1 MAYRNNNSV
10 FMYPKDPK
18 KRMWLTNYAGIVD
31 ADWKEKCCTPIIFL
45 DIDGVLN
52 SGDWAEELYKNPNP
66 NYHNFCDPK
75 AVDMLIEFLQSTGF
89 MLVLSS
95 SWRRSGNIYETF
107 KSLDSIPYLNKISP
121 YIIGQ
126 TCRLNLGRT
135 NGKRWCR
142 GDEIKVWV
150 DEFKPSYYMIIDDD
164 TDMLMEQFP
173 RLIQTDP
180 EHGLTY
186 DDLIK
191 LKCHFLKIQYKKA
204 WKEKFDFSFG
214 DRILMYNYTTKKYE

>member
-1 MAYRNNNSV
+1 MSYCNKIANYIYPRNPN
-10 FMYPKDPK
+10 
-18 KRMWLTNYAGIVD
+18 KRIWLTNYAGIVD
-31 ADWKEKCCTPIIFL
+31 ADWKEKCSTPIIFL

-66 NYHNFCDPK
+66 KYSEFCDPK
-75 AVDMLIEFLQSTGF
+75 AVDMLIEFLQLTGF
-89 MLVLSS
+89 LLVLSS
-95 SWRRSGNIYETF
+95 SWRKTGNILETF
-107 KSLDSIPYLNKISP
+107 KTLDNVPYLNKLSP

-126 TCRLNLGRT
+126 TCRLNIKRT
-135 NGKRWCR
+135 NGNRWCR

-164 TDMLMEQFP
+164 TDMLKGQIP
-173 RLIQTDP
+173 RFIQTNP

-191 LKCHFLKIQYKKA
+191 LKCHFEKIQHKKA
-204 WKEKFDFSFG
+204 WKEKFEFSFE
-214 DRILMYNYTTKKYE
+214 IHN

>member
-1 MAYRNNNSV
+1 MAYRNNNNPV
-10 FMYPKDPK
+10 FIYPKNPK

-31 ADWKEKCCTPIIFL
+31 ANWKEKCCTPIIFL

-135 NGKRWCR
+135 NGK
-142 GDEIKVWV
+142 
-150 DEFKPSYYMIIDDD
+150 
-164 TDMLMEQFP
+164 
-173 RLIQTDP
+173 
-180 EHGLTY
+180 
-186 DDLIK
+186 
-191 LKCHFLKIQYKKA
+191 
-204 WKEKFDFSFG
+204 
-214 DRILMYNYTTKKYE
+214 

>member
-1 MAYRNNNSV
+1 MAYRNNNPV

-150 DEFKPSYYMIIDDD
+150 DEFKPSYYMIVDDD
-164 TDMLMEQFP
+164 TDMLIEQFP

-191 LKCHFLKIQYKKA
+191 LKCHFSKIQYKKG

>member
-1 MAYRNNNSV
+1 MAYRNNNPV
-10 FMYPKDPK
+10 FIYP
-18 KRMWLTNYAGIVD
+18 
-31 ADWKEKCCTPIIFL
+31 
-45 DIDGVLN
+45 
-52 SGDWAEELYKNPNP
+52 KNPNP
-66 NYHNFCDPK
+66 NYHNLCDPK
-75 AVDMLIEFLQSTGF
+75 AVNRLIEFLQSTGF

-95 SWRRSGNIYETF
+95 SWRRSDNIYETF

-126 TCRLNLGRT
+126 TCRLNSGRT

-150 DEFKPSYYMIIDDD
+150 DGFKPSYYMIVDDD
-164 TDMLMEQFP
+164 TDMLIEQFP

-191 LKCHFLKIQYKKA
+191 LKCHFLKIQHKKEA

-214 DRILMYNYTTKKYE
+214 DRILMYNYTTKSYE